1 MFHINQSHMDVRR
14 DGSRLDERLL
24 SMCSVSKHQVFGG
37 GIFGNIQRTPWIFLL
52 FTLMFFSPSNY
63 SCRFFLFFMMIR
75 LYSYLLRAQI
85 IVLIDW
91 VFFPILIL
99 SIMPFHSVLNSY
111 KLCLYSDSYNCNL
124 YLKFLV
130 HLLFA
135 YCLPVHHS
143 TITSIRIERLTV
155 WLFYLQHIEKHVAHI
170 LR

>member
-91 VFFPILIL
+91 VFFFPSWYFLSCPSTQFWILISSV
-99 SIMPFHSVLNSY
+99 SIVIPITVISTWN
-111 KLCLYSDSYNCNL
+111 
-124 YLKFLV
+124 FL
-130 HLLFA
+130 FI
-135 YCLPVHHS
+135 YCL
-143 TITSIRIERLTV
+143 LTV
-155 WLFYLQHIEKHVAHI
+155 CLSTTAL
-170 LR
+170 